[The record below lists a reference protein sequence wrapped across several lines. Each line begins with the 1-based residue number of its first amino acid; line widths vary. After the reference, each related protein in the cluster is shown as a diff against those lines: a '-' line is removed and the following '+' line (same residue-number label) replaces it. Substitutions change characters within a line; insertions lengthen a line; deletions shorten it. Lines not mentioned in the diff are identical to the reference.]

1 MFCVWEDGEKP
12 ESRSSLDDE
21 SKQEGY
27 GVEVV
32 GEEVGSPPS
41 WLARLSPPRRAL
53 FFTRLLRDHATLIS
67 TPITTISFEVTKSRI
82 SNNYMYEPHNQL
94 NQRFKDGSSSEEG
107 HPPSQ
112 SRITRPQTRKT
123 APPADSSSCRGDCH
137 MDSSPCSRCDADP
150 PSLPAAM
157 SHFPLVPLRARS
169 GAQSNACHLR
179 LSLSGIP

>member
-94 NQRFKDGSSSEEG
+94 NQRFKVGVQVRRATPHHSHASRVRRPARQHHQPIARHVG
-107 HPPSQ
+107 GTAIWTPVHAQGATPIRPPS
-112 SRITRPQTRKT
+112 
-123 APPADSSSCRGDCH
+123 PP
-137 MDSSPCSRCDADP
+137 P
-150 PSLPAAM
+150 
-157 SHFPLVPLRARS
+157 
-169 GAQSNACHLR
+169 
-179 LSLSGIP
+179 